1 MEETDNGIEEEYRR
15 LSMVEILNYILGFG
29 VVIFMGFF
37 AYETSKMVSEKKE
50 RQRKGLTDY
59 YDRPFNK
66 HNTHYRDGDNT

>member
-1 MEETDNGIEEEYRR
+1 MEETDNGIEEECRR
-15 LSMVEILNYILGFG
+15 LSMVEILNYILGIG
-29 VVIFMGFF
+29 VVVFMGFF

-66 HNTHYRDGDNT
+66 HNIEYKDGDNT